1 MNLDKYETSFFTK
14 QIVDAVISLGFEQP
28 DIDFTTTS
36 LYTVF
41 GNRCSPATTVIPSEA
56 GEQLQSICVAANCP
70 LDVNATCGAYPNGGL
85 VEQPVIANASLLG
98 DVVKEDE
105 TAAAPTAAWPTHCK
119 RDGSSG
125 EQQCAFASSTAFATP
140 SGSSGNGASPAAGR
154 WDVGFLVSVV
164 FNVVM
169 AAIGAMF
176 MAW

>member
-14 QIVDAVISLGFEQP
+14 QIVDTVTALGFEQP
-28 DIDFTTTS
+28 DIDFTNTS
-36 LYTVF
+36 LCTVF
-41 GNRCSPATTVIPSEA
+41 GDRCSPATTVISPEA
-56 GEQLQSICVAANCP
+56 DEQLQSICVAANCP

-85 VEQPVIANASLLG
+85 VEQPVIANASLLD
-98 DVVKEDE
+98 DVVKENE
-105 TAAAPTAAWPTHCK
+105 TAAAPMAAWPVHCK

-125 EQQCAFASSTAFATP
+125 EQECAFSSSTASATP
-140 SGSSGNGASPAAGR
+140 GGSSGNGASPAAGR

-169 AAIGAMF
+169 ATIGAMF